1 MTASW
6 EKKPRIVLIDDHPK
20 ALMTASQIMKD
31 EFEIVATVGSSEAGL
46 DAVSMLK
53 PDIVIIDIGM
63 PGKNGF
69 ETARRLQKDFYRT
82 RIVFLTVTEDVEYA
96 CAARDMG
103 SSYVVKRR
111 LRTDLMTAAREAM
124 RGNLF
129 FSPILPS

>member
-1 MTASW
+1 MTASRQ
-6 EKKPRIVLIDDHPK
+6 KKPKIVLIDDHPK
-20 ALMTASQIMKD
+20 VLMTASQIMKD
-31 EFEIVATVGSSEAGL
+31 EFEIVATVGNGEAGL

-53 PDIVIIDIGM
+53 PDIVIIDIGL

-69 ETARRLQKDFYRT
+69 ETARQMKEYLRTT
-82 RIVFLTVTEDVEYA
+82 RIVFLTLTEDVEYA

-103 SSYVVKRR
+103 GSYVTKRR
-111 LRTDLMTAAREAM
+111 IRTDLVIAARDAM

>member
-1 MTASW
+1 MTASQ

-20 ALMTASQIMKD
+20 VLMAASQ
-31 EFEIVATVGSSEAGL
+31 IVATVGNSEAGL

-53 PDIVIIDIGM
+53 PDIVIIDIGL
-63 PGKNGF
+63 PGRDGF
-69 ETARRLQKDFYRT
+69 ETARRMKEYFCTT
-82 RIVFLTVTEDVEYA
+82 RIVFLTLTEDVEYA

-103 SSYVVKRR
+103 GSYVVKRR
-111 LRTDLMTAAREAM
+111 IRSDLMTAAREAM

>member
-1 MTASW
+1 MTASP

-20 ALMTASQIMKD
+20 ALMAASQIMKD
-31 EFEIVATVGSSEAGL
+31 EFEIVATVGNSEAGL

-63 PGKNGF
+63 PGRDGF
-69 ETARRLQKDFYRT
+69 ETARRMKEYFCTT
-82 RIVFLTVTEDVEYA
+82 RIVFLTLTEDVEYA

-103 SSYVVKRR
+103 GSYVVKRR
-111 LRTDLMTAAREAM
+111 MRTDLMTAAREAM

>member
-1 MTASW
+1 MTASRQ
-6 EKKPRIVLIDDHPK
+6 KKPKIVLIDDHPK
-20 ALMTASQIMKD
+20 ALMAACQIMKD
-31 EFEIVATVGSSEAGL
+31 EFEIAATVGSGEAGL

-63 PGKNGF
+63 PGENGF
-69 ETARRLQKDFYRT
+69 ETARRMKEYFCTT

-103 SSYVVKRR
+103 GSYVVKRR
-111 LRTDLMTAAREAM
+111 IRTDLTIAAREAM

-129 FSPILPS
+129 FSPILPV

>member
-1 MTASW
+1 MMASR
-6 EKKPRIVLIDDHPK
+6 EKKPRIVLIDDYPK
-20 ALMTASQIMKD
+20 ALMAASQIMKD
-31 EFEIVATVGSSEAGL
+31 KFEIVAAVVNGEAGL

-63 PGKNGF
+63 PGKDGF
-69 ETARRLQKDFYRT
+69 ETARRMKEYFFTT

-103 SSYVVKRR
+103 GSYVVKRR
-111 LRTDLMTAAREAM
+111 MHTDLMIAAQEAM

-129 FSPILPS
+129 ISPILPA